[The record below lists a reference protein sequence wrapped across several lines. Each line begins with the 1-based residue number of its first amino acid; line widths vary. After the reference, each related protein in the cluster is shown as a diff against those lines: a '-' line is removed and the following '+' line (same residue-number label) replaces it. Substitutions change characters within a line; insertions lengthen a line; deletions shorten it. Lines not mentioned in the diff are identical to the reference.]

1 MIVIADA
8 TVLISLSTIGRL
20 GIIRDRFPDGIQIPS
35 AVWKEV
41 VEQGKERPGAKE
53 VASADWITVRQI
65 EDDRFVQYL
74 TMGIDEGEAEAI
86 GLARETNAQVILID
100 ERDARDAA
108 KGLGIQVLGT
118 IGLLI
123 WAKRAGKL
131 KNLKQE
137 LDNLQELA
145 KFRVSPAL
153 YQLCLEEV
161 GE

>member
-8 TVLISLSTIGRL
+8 SVLISLSTIGRL
-20 GIIRDRFPDGIQIPS
+20 GIIQDRFPGGIQIPP

-53 VASADWITVRQI
+53 VSSADWITVRQI
-65 EDDRFVQYL
+65 EDYRLVRYL
-74 TMGIDEGEAEAI
+74 MMGIDEGEAEAI
-86 GLARETNAQVILID
+86 GLARETNAHVILID

-123 WAKRAGKL
+123 WAKRTGKL
-131 KNLKQE
+131 KNLQHE
-137 LDNLQELA
+137 LNNLQELA
-145 KFRVSPAL
+145 KFRVSPLL
-153 YQLCLEEV
+153 YQFCLGEV